1 MKYCDLHIHSSASD
15 GTFTPEQIVERAYN
29 YRLSGIAITDHD
41 SVAAVPSGIR
51 AAEKFG
57 IEYVPAIEISTS
69 DLEGRMHI
77 LGYYIDIGYSGLTR
91 LLKKLVESRKTR
103 VQEIC
108 NKIESLG
115 YPCAIEDIENI
126 ADGASIGRPHVAEYL
141 IDIGAVRDIHE
152 AFDRYLSVGKPAYVR
167 KWAPSPKEA
176 IGVIHDA
183 GGLAVAAH
191 PGITEGM
198 MDKLPYLYRL
208 GIDGLEGYYPRYPQN
223 KQRRII
229 EFAREHN
236 LVITGGSDCHG
247 FRRGKPLLGIFKVR
261 YELLEK
267 LRALHGA

>member
-41 SVAAVPSGIR
+41 SVAAVPGGIR

-126 ADGASIGRPHVAEYL
+126 FE
-141 IDIGAVRDIHE
+141 
-152 AFDRYLSVGKPAYVR
+152 
-167 KWAPSPKEA
+167 
-176 IGVIHDA
+176 
-183 GGLAVAAH
+183 
-191 PGITEGM
+191 
-198 MDKLPYLYRL
+198 
-208 GIDGLEGYYPRYPQN
+208 
-223 KQRRII
+223 
-229 EFAREHN
+229 
-236 LVITGGSDCHG
+236 
-247 FRRGKPLLGIFKVR
+247 
-261 YELLEK
+261 
-267 LRALHGA
+267 